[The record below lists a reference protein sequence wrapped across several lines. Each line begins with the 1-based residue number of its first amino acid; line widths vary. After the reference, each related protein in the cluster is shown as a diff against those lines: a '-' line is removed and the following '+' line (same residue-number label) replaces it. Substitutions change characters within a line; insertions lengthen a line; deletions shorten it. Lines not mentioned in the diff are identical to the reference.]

1 MDLLKKCAMGFNL
14 LLRYKYRFVL
24 GRKGRLKEFTISFEK
39 SDFHH
44 LAGLHKLR
52 DNAKIQQGKRSDI
65 FDSILSGEITLEHIQ
80 KSEFYNEM
88 KERLEPLC
96 HLGDFLDNNELI
108 FHYNKK
114 FNKYSLVQADYL
126 LENSHMNQI
135 IYLFLGA
142 REEHENEQMC
152 RTFFLKHKLD
162 YTSGQEKYTLLK
174 KEKINIETGEVQ
186 VQYNR
191 L

>member
-1 MDLLKKCAMGFNL
+1 
-14 LLRYKYRFVL
+14 
-24 GRKGRLKEFTISFEK
+24 
-39 SDFHH
+39 
-44 LAGLHKLR
+44 
-52 DNAKIQQGKRSDI
+52 
-65 FDSILSGEITLEHIQ
+65 
-80 KSEFYNEM
+80 M

-126 LENSHMNQI
+126 LENSYMNQI

>member
-14 LLRYKYRFVL
+14 LLRCKYHFIL
-24 GRKGRLKEFTISFEK
+24 GRKGKRKEFTVSFEK

-52 DNAKIQQGKRSDI
+52 DNAKIQQGKREAI
-65 FDSILSGEITLEHIQ
+65 FDSILSGEITLENIQ

-96 HLGDFLDNNELI
+96 HLEEFMDSNELI

-114 FNKYSLVQADYL
+114 LNKYSLVQADYL
-126 LENSHMNQI
+126 LENRYMNQI
-135 IYLFLGA
+135 VYLFLGV
-142 REEHENEQMC
+142 REQCEDEQMC

-162 YTSGQEKYTLLK
+162 YTLGQEKYTLLK
-174 KEKINIETGEVQ
+174 KEKINNVTGEVN
-186 VQYNR
+186 VQYER
-191 L
+191 